1 VQTVRPARGRF
12 DIAGDTWCVNV
23 DTLVVMA
30 GWPMLDVLEAEE
42 ARGVLAA
49 ARRRSYRRG
58 EVVFHRD
65 DPADTMH
72 LVRSGCLAV
81 RVTTPL
87 GDVATLQLLG
97 PGQSFGELALLRP
110 GHVRTAT
117 VEALGPVETYALSQ
131 RDLDQLRA
139 AHPEIGDHLL
149 QLMADR
155 VADLTDRLV
164 EALYTPAPQRVR
176 RMLDSLA
183 ERYGEPSGDA
193 VIPLTQDDLAGL
205 AGTSR
210 LTVNRVLQEMRRRGL
225 VEVSRG
231 RIRIVGGAGGD

>member
-1 VQTVRPARGRF
+1 
-12 DIAGDTWCVNV
+12 
-23 DTLVVMA
+23 MA
-30 GWPMLDVLEAEE
+30 GWPLLDVLEAEE

-81 RVTTPL
+81 RVTTSL
-87 GDVATLQLLG
+87 GDVATLQLVG
-97 PGQSFGELALLRP
+97 PGQSFGELALLRS
-110 GHVRTAT
+110 GHLRTAT
-117 VEALGPVETYALSQ
+117 VEAVSPSETYALSQ
-131 RDLDQLRA
+131 RDVAELRSR
-139 AHPEIGDHLL
+139 HPAIGDHLL
-149 QLMADR
+149 ELLADR

-176 RMLDSLA
+176 QVIEGLA
-183 ERYGEPSGDA
+183 ERYRDPAGDA

-210 LTVNRVLQEMRRRGL
+210 LTVNRVLQQMRGRGQ
-225 VEVSRG
+225 VELGRG
-231 RIRIVGGAGGD
+231 RIRVLGAPAGS

>member
-1 VQTVRPARGRF
+1 MGSDVFGAVPEQELRRAGRRRRF
-12 DIAGDTWCVNV
+12 D
-23 DTLVVMA
+23 
-30 GWPMLDVLEAEE
+30 
-42 ARGVLAA
+42 
-49 ARRRSYRRG
+49 RG

-117 VEALGPVETYALSQ
+117 VQALGPAETYALSQ
-131 RDLDQLRA
+131 RDVDQLRA

-155 VADLTDRLV
+155 VADLTERLV

-176 RMLDSLA
+176 RMLEGLA

-210 LTVNRVLQEMRRRGL
+210 LTVNRVLQDMRRRGQ
-225 VEVSRG
+225 VELSRG
-231 RIRIVGGAGGD
+231 RIRIVGRAGAD

>member
-1 VQTVRPARGRF
+1 
-12 DIAGDTWCVNV
+12 
-23 DTLVVMA
+23 MA
-30 GWPMLDVLEAEE
+30 GWPILDVLEAEE

-117 VEALGPVETYALSQ
+117 VQALGPAETYALSQ
-131 RDLDQLRA
+131 RDVDQLRA

-155 VADLTDRLV
+155 VADLTERLV

-176 RMLDSLA
+176 RMLEGLA

-210 LTVNRVLQEMRRRGL
+210 LTVNRVLQDMRRRGQ
-225 VEVSRG
+225 VELSRG
-231 RIRIVGGAGGD
+231 RIRIVGRAGAD